1 MLPAA
6 ALPRTTAKIPFSCV
20 PLHACAVVRAGAAE
34 TATAATSATS
44 AAFTTR
50 V

>member
-1 MLPAA
+1 
-6 ALPRTTAKIPFSCV
+6 
-20 PLHACAVVRAGAAE
+20 VRAGAAE